1 MLNSGEFRASIRRA
15 GPLAAAVALS
25 LAPFATP
32 AYASPINLG
41 SGVATYTGQI
51 ATYLVGT
58 SGLYD
63 ITAVGANGGQSSNGN
78 LGGIGAQVSGEF
90 NLTAGEQLLVLVGGA
105 GTAGTATGTDD
116 AGGGGG
122 GGSFVV
128 LSSGNGLLPLLVAG
142 GGGGGGSGAAG
153 LNASLGSSGVNGNPG
168 SSGATGG
175 GGSAGGSAAL
185 PYGYTG
191 GGAGGGGGGFSGSGQ
206 NSAGVQSANG
216 GCGFIA
222 FNAGEPSGYCGAPG
236 GDSSIGGGIGGTGGA
251 GGGGGGGGGGS
262 SGAGTVGL
270 GGGGGGGGYSGGGA
284 GNGGVTADT
293 GGGGGG
299 GGSYLAS
306 TALQTSEHADANTN
320 SDLLGNGLVQF
331 RAVQASVPE
340 PGPLGLLGAGLLA
353 LFVSGRRRTR
363 NAQG

>member
-105 GTAGTATGTDD
+105 GTATGTDD
-116 AGGGGG
+116 A
-122 GGSFVV
+122 
-128 LSSGNGLLPLLVAG
+128 
-142 GGGGGGSGAAG
+142 
-153 LNASLGSSGVNGNPG
+153 
-168 SSGATGG
+168 
-175 GGSAGGSAAL
+175 
-185 PYGYTG
+185 
-191 GGAGGGGGGFSGSGQ
+191 
-206 NSAGVQSANG
+206 
-216 GCGFIA
+216 
-222 FNAGEPSGYCGAPG
+222 
-236 GDSSIGGGIGGTGGA
+236 
-251 GGGGGGGGGGS
+251 
-262 SGAGTVGL
+262 
-270 GGGGGGGGYSGGGA
+270 GGGGGGYSGGGA
-284 GNGGVTADT
+284 GNGGVNSDT